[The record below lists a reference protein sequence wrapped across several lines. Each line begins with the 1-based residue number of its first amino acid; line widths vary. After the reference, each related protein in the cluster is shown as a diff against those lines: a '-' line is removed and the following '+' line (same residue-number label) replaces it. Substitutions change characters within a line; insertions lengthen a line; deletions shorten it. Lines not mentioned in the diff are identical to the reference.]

1 MGRGPGCDAVNV
13 SLFVTCLAD
22 NFYPNVAASV
32 VRVLRRFGVTVD
44 CPKKQTCCGQPALN
58 AGCGDDARA
67 VAARMVK
74 IFEPSELVVTPSGS
88 CCSIV
93 REYYPHLFDD
103 DPVLRAK
110 AVALAGKTFEFLE
123 FLDKKLK
130 VDWSR
135 WDLEFPAVATYHY
148 SCHMRG
154 IGMSPDDVITMIR
167 RFRGLEFRP
176 LEKMDQCCG
185 FGGTFSVKYPDI
197 SGAMVRDKVA
207 CIQKTGAELLVM
219 TDAGCIMNVAGACR
233 RQGVNVRIMHL
244 AEMIDQAMA
253 AAEKRRAMAVT

>member
-1 MGRGPGCDAVNV
+1 VGRGPGCDAVNV

-123 FLDKKLK
+123 FLDRKLK

-197 SGAMVRDKVA
+197 SGALVRDKVA